1 MLFRNNLL
9 ISYVLD
15 DYLNRYKFEVEEDN
29 SSTVSNNIYNN
40 QINLYAVSRRN
51 SDKIS
56 YNPQRNDVV

>member
-15 DYLNRYKFEVEEDN
+15 DYLNRYKFEVEEDY

>member
-15 DYLNRYKFEVEEDN
+15 DYLNRYKFKVEEAN
-29 SSTVSNNIYNN
+29 SSTVCNNIYNN
-40 QINLYAVSRRN
+40 QINLYTVSRRN